1 MATAATFFIY
11 GLCIMFYFM
20 MALLFR
26 RRSGERRSLLV
37 TVLMT
42 VIGMQSIKDLFF
54 IDESLYADTAT
65 WSAMTAVDMVAVPL
79 YAFILIELCRPGYL
93 TRRRMTA
100 HLLPFVILPALL
112 IATRIEIIYYIEV
125 VWTAVYGFGYAVWT
139 LVNIPRYHKQLKEN
153 FSYDGNINLKWL
165 RIILLSFFAILGL
178 WIISCS
184 VIDRHIENIY
194 MAGTLFIWMFVCF
207 FIYKHESVIDELKK
221 SPGAEG
227 GGDITPEQGRGISTL
242 RPTMPTLWRCASTSS
257 SMRIAYS

>member
-1 MATAATFFIY
+1 
-11 GLCIMFYFM
+11 MFYFM
-20 MALLFR
+20 MALLFLH
-26 RRSGERRSLLV
+26 RSGERLSLLV

-54 IDESLYADTAT
+54 IDESLYAAPAT
-65 WSAMTAVDMVAVPL
+65 WGAITAVDMVAVPL

-93 TRRRMTA
+93 TRRTMTV

-112 IATRIEIIYYIEV
+112 IATRIEIIYFIEV
-125 VWTAVYGFGYAVWT
+125 AWAAVYGFGYAVWT
-139 LVNIPRYHKQLKEN
+139 LINIPRYHKQLKEN

-165 RIILLSFFAILGL
+165 RIILFSFFAILGL

-194 MAGTLFIWMFVCF
+194 MAGTLLIWMLVCF
-207 FIYKHESVIDELKK
+207 FIYKHLSVIDELKN

-227 GGDITPEQGRGISTL
+227 GGGDITPEHGMGISTL
-242 RPTMPTLWRCASTSS
+242 RPIMPTPWRCAYTNSF
-257 SMRIAYS
+257 MRSAYS